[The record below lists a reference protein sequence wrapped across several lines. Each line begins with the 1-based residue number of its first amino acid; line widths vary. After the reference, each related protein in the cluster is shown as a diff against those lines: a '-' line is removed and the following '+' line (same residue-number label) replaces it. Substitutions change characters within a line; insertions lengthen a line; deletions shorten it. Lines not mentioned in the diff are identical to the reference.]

1 MKIRS
6 RYDLYFHGIGD
17 RGGAPKEKSVKFVE
31 EEISK
36 NNRSDIEVLASS
48 ADRIYHDIDENFTP
62 EQKAKLPVWNN
73 ELVMKDHA
81 VGGYTSRAVGKRWNR
96 RCQELADIAERAS
109 VTASYLGIKE
119 YNKSA
124 IDIAWK
130 RFIAH
135 QFHDDIPGTSCQRV
149 YKRSWNDYAVSMN
162 QFANELEAS
171 ASALAL
177 NMKTDFCKGTPIM
190 VYNPIES
197 QRQQTVTA
205 RLSGI
210 GNKNVRV
217 FDDDGNEI
225 KSQVINRTNTYTEIL
240 FIADVKSLGT
250 RIYDARVSD
259 IPCDAESAVSISKNR
274 MENQKYI
281 VTLNP
286 NGDIASIIDK
296 EQNNFQILKEPVS
309 LGLLKYNGSRV
320 WPAWEMDYNE
330 NKNAADRIPV
340 KSKMQIIEKGPCRV
354 AFKVTQRD
362 KKSTFTNII
371 ALSDGGKCVE
381 VYSEIE
387 WQSLR
392 TLAKEQF
399 SFNVSNGTATFDL
412 GLGAIKGRI
421 CATNSMRYLL
431 KIGQT
436 LQTKTE
442 KRCIRNQRM

>member
-1 MKIRS
+1 
-6 RYDLYFHGIGD
+6 
-17 RGGAPKEKSVKFVE
+17 
-31 EEISK
+31 
-36 NNRSDIEVLASS
+36 
-48 ADRIYHDIDENFTP
+48 
-62 EQKAKLPVWNN
+62 
-73 ELVMKDHA
+73 
-81 VGGYTSRAVGKRWNR
+81 
-96 RCQELADIAERAS
+96 
-109 VTASYLGIKE
+109 
-119 YNKSA
+119 
-124 IDIAWK
+124 
-130 RFIAH
+130 
-135 QFHDDIPGTSCQRV
+135 
-149 YKRSWNDYAVSMN
+149 
-162 QFANELEAS
+162 
-171 ASALAL
+171 
-177 NMKTDFCKGTPIM
+177 M

-412 GLGAIKGRI
+412 GLGAIKRQNMCDKLYEVPAQNWADITDKNGKSGVSVNYRI
-421 CATNSMRYLL
+421 DSMQSMMDLGLNRYSFAIFSHKGDVGTDTQLEARKFITPMTAYICKKHNGALGTNYSFGSVSSNDVIVRAI
-431 KIGQT
+431 KKP
-436 LQTKTE
+436 KTAM
-442 KRCIRNQRM
+442 KSS

>member
-1 MKIRS
+1 
-6 RYDLYFHGIGD
+6 
-17 RGGAPKEKSVKFVE
+17 
-31 EEISK
+31 
-36 NNRSDIEVLASS
+36 
-48 ADRIYHDIDENFTP
+48 
-62 EQKAKLPVWNN
+62 
-73 ELVMKDHA
+73 
-81 VGGYTSRAVGKRWNR
+81 
-96 RCQELADIAERAS
+96 
-109 VTASYLGIKE
+109 
-119 YNKSA
+119 
-124 IDIAWK
+124 
-130 RFIAH
+130 
-135 QFHDDIPGTSCQRV
+135 
-149 YKRSWNDYAVSMN
+149 
-162 QFANELEAS
+162 
-171 ASALAL
+171 
-177 NMKTDFCKGTPIM
+177 M

-259 IPCDAESAVSISKNR
+259 IPCDAESAVFISKNR

-286 NGDIASIIDK
+286 NGDIESIIDK

-340 KSKMQIIEKGPCRV
+340 KSKMQIIENGPCRV

-412 GLGAIKGRI
+412 GLGAIKRQNMCDKLYEVPAQNWADITDKNGK
-421 CATNSMRYLL
+421 AVYP
-431 KIGQT
+431 
-436 LQTKTE
+436 
-442 KRCIRNQRM
+442 